1 MRNPVRLI
9 AVLWIF
15 VQALHAQNHVVIA
28 PPDPMQGVAITISY
42 DAGAP
47 GAVLNGASQIA
58 AEYLQFS
65 DDGTPT
71 IGESVLKK
79 RGLRWTSTVNLDPK
93 AILIQVRFTDGEKND
108 DNGENV
114 WTIAL
119 RDAAGSPLPSA
130 GRLKA
135 QFLLFN
141 GVPGFK
147 IKRDPDA
154 GMKLLAETVERSPDD
169 WRTQTMYWNALMR
182 SKAPDA
188 AQMISSSL
196 ERLRRV
202 HAEDQEATATLL
214 SIYDRI
220 GAKTTGDSLRA
231 IELAKHPEGVLAQLT
246 KQNNAMM
253 ERDPAKR
260 LPVLEELLKAPS
272 YPEAQRKF
280 LENQFIATAIR
291 AGAYER
297 AFSAMEGAKELDA
310 SAPMTLNDVAWKM
323 AEANESLDT
332 AANLARRAIDILRG
346 SGKLVK
352 PGYMSGRDWEKS
364 RAFNLG
370 MVLDTYGY
378 ILTKQ
383 GKHEEAVE
391 AFEEAVANL
400 EAKEAEI
407 NERYVGALVEAKRY
421 DAAMKRS
428 AGFIGKGTSTD
439 GLIAQYRKAYA
450 ATHGSEQ
457 GIEAKLAALSAS
469 AQDARRAEVEKE
481 LIDKPAIPFAL
492 KDLSGTTVSL
502 GSLKG
507 KVVIV
512 DFWATWC
519 GPCKASFPFLQK
531 VYEKYRQDPSVV
543 ILAVNTWENKKGQER
558 EDLVR
563 KFIADNKYT
572 FPVLFDEGFVEKFGV
587 EGIPTKFILDGTG
600 RIRFKSVGF
609 DGGEKMIA
617 ELTAQIELLRK
628 GGSRKK

>member
-1 MRNPVRLI
+1 
-9 AVLWIF
+9 
-15 VQALHAQNHVVIA
+15 
-28 PPDPMQGVAITISY
+28 MQGVAITISY

-47 GAVLNGASQIA
+47 GAVLNRASQIT

-65 DDGTPT
+65 DEGTPT
-71 IGESVLKK
+71 ISESVLKK
-79 RGLRWTSTVNLDPK
+79 RGLRWTSTVHLDPK

-147 IKRDPDA
+147 VKRDPEA
-154 GMKLLAETVERSPDD
+154 GIKLLAETIKRFPDD
-169 WRTQTMYWNALMR
+169 WRTQMMYWNALLR
-182 SKAPDA
+182 SKTRDA
-188 AQMISSSL
+188 VQMISASL
-196 ERLRRV
+196 ERLRGV

-231 IELAKHPEGVLAQLT
+231 IELAKHPEGVLAQFA

-260 LPVLEELLKAPS
+260 LPLLEEVLKAPS

-280 LENQFIATAIR
+280 LEIQFIATAIR

-297 AFSAMEGAKELDA
+297 AFTAIETATRLDM
-310 SAPMTLNDVAWKM
+310 SAPMSMNDAAWSM
-323 AEANESLDT
+323 AETNASLDT
-332 AANLARRAIDILRG
+332 ASTLAQRAIAILRKN
-346 SGKLVK
+346 GKLEK
-352 PGYMSGRDWEKS
+352 PGYMSTRDWDRS
-364 RAFNLG
+364 RASSLG
-370 MVLDTYGY
+370 MVLDTYGF

-383 GKHEEAVE
+383 GNHTKAVA
-391 AFEEAVANL
+391 AFEEAVEL
-400 EAKEAEI
+400 LGGKEAEI
-407 NERYVGALVEAKRY
+407 NERYISALNETERY
-421 DAAMKRS
+421 DTALKRS
-428 AGFIGKGTSTD
+428 ADFIRKVSSND
-439 GLIAQYRKAYA
+439 GMIAQYRKAYVA
-450 ATHGSEQ
+450 KHGTASGFDDQLATLTG
-457 GIEAKLAALSAS
+457 A
-469 AQDARRAEVEKE
+469 AQDAHRAEVVKAM
-481 LIDKPAIPFAL
+481 IDKPAIPFAL

-502 GSLKG
+502 ESLKG

-531 VYEKYRQDPSVV
+531 VYEKYRQDPFVV

-563 KFIADNKYT
+563 RFMADNKYT

-587 EGIPTKFILDGTG
+587 EGIPTKFVLDGTG

>member
-1 MRNPVRLI
+1 MRKTVRII
-9 AVLWIF
+9 AVLWIL
-15 VQALHAQNHVVIA
+15 VQTLHAQNHVVIA
-28 PPDPMQGVAITISY
+28 PPEPMQGVAITISY

-47 GAVLNGASQIA
+47 GAVLNRASQIA

-71 IGESVLKK
+71 ISESVMKK
-79 RGLRWTSTVNLDPK
+79 MGLRWISTVNLDPK

-114 WTIAL
+114 WTVAL

-147 IKRDPDA
+147 VKRDPDA
-154 GMKLLAETVERSPDD
+154 GMKLLAETVERFPDD
-169 WRTQTMYWNALMR
+169 WRTQAMYWNALLR
-182 SKAPDA
+182 SKAPNA
-188 AQMISSSL
+188 AQMISTSL

-202 HAEDQEATATLL
+202 HAEDEEATATLL

-231 IELAKHPEGVLAQLT
+231 LELAKHPEGVLAQLT

-253 ERDPAKR
+253 ERDAAKR

-272 YPEAQRKF
+272 YPEAQRKL

-297 AFSAMEGAKELDA
+297 AFTAIETATRLDM
-310 SAPMTLNDVAWKM
+310 SVPMSMNDAAWSM
-323 AEANESLDT
+323 AETNTSLDT
-332 AANLARRAIDILRG
+332 TSMLAQRAIAILRKN
-346 SGKLVK
+346 GKLEK
-352 PGYMSGRDWEKS
+352 PGYMSTRDWDRS
-364 RAFNLG
+364 RASSLG
-370 MVLDTYGY
+370 MVLDTYGF

-383 GKHEEAVE
+383 GNHAKAVA
-391 AFEEAVANL
+391 AFEEAVEL
-400 EAKEAEI
+400 LGGKEAEI
-407 NERYVGALVEAKRY
+407 NERYISALNETERY
-421 DAAMKRS
+421 DTALKRS
-428 AGFIGKGTSTD
+428 ADFIRKGSSND
-439 GLIAQYRKAYA
+439 GMIAQYRKAYVA
-450 ATHGSEQ
+450 KHGTANGFDDQLATLTG
-457 GIEAKLAALSAS
+457 A
-469 AQDARRAEVEKE
+469 AQDAHRAEVVKSM
-481 LIDKPAIPFAL
+481 IDKPAIPFAL
-492 KDLSGTTVSL
+492 KDLKGTTVSL
-502 GSLKG
+502 ESVKG
-507 KVVIV
+507 KVVVV

-563 KFIADNKYT
+563 KFMADNKYT

-587 EGIPTKFILDGTG
+587 EGIPTKFVLDGTG

-609 DGGEKMIA
+609 NGGEKMIA